1 MARRDITPPLGIRM
15 RNWGYGDADI
25 ALSVHHPITLTALAV
40 DGPDRVGTQLLIT
53 ADLGWWRT
61 LADERQV
68 RGAVLQRTGLAESNV
83 LFHLTHTHAGP
94 SICAED
100 ADLPGGEH
108 VVDYLAFLADRA
120 AEAAAA
126 AIDDLG
132 PGTLQWAHSSCA
144 VAAVR
149 DVTIAD
155 RALLGFDPRQTHA
168 DETVLVGRAAAADGR
183 IKATL
188 VNYACHPTSLGWANS
203 ALSPDF
209 PAAMRTL
216 VEAHTNAPCLFL
228 QGASGDLG
236 PRVQYGD
243 DLELTD
249 RYGTALGHAVLA
261 ALGTLDEPGTG
272 LVFDGI
278 IESGAPLGIW
288 TATTAELDRTRGQET
303 CEVPVQIKELSRI
316 EDLETEW
323 SDIDPRA
330 RAERLRRARR
340 LRSTYADMS
349 DPHHPV
355 WVWRWG
361 GAVIVAHPG
370 EAYSALQVRLR
381 ERFPQLAVVVLN
393 LTNAPGWVYLPT
405 REAYQEDRYQ
415 SWQTLVR
422 PGALEAVIDAAADL
436 VTQLT

>member
-1 MARRDITPPLGIRM
+1 M

-25 ALSVHHPITLTALAV
+25 AQSVHHPITLTALAV
-40 DGPDRVGTQLLIT
+40 DGPDEVGVQVLIT

-68 RGAVLQRTGLAESNV
+68 RGAVLDRTGLAEANV

-100 ADLPGGEH
+100 ADLPGGEQ
-108 VVDYLAFLADRA
+108 VAGYLVFLADQA
-120 AEAAAA
+120 ADAATA
-126 AIDDLG
+126 AIEDLE
-132 PGTLQWAHSSCA
+132 PGRLQWAHGSHA
-144 VAAVR
+144 LAAVR
-149 DVTIAD
+149 DVTIGD
-155 RALLGFDPRQTHA
+155 RALLAFDPRQRA
-168 DETVLVGRAAAADGR
+168 DETLLVGRVAAADGT

-188 VNYACHPTSLGWANS
+188 VNYACHPTTLGWANS

-216 VEAHTNAPCLFL
+216 VEAQTGAPCLFL
-228 QGASGDLG
+228 QGASGELG
-236 PRVQYGD
+236 PRVQFGD

-249 RYGTALGHAVLA
+249 RYGTGLGHAVLA
-261 ALGTLDEPGTG
+261 ALDTLHDPGNG
-272 LVFDGI
+272 LVFDRVV
-278 IESGAPLGIW
+278 ESGAPLGIW
-288 TATTAELDRTRGQET
+288 TSTQAELDTARGQAMR
-303 CEVPVQIKELSRI
+303 EVPVQIKELALL
-316 EDLETEW
+316 EDLEQEW
-323 SDIDPRA
+323 CDIDPRA
-330 RAERLRRARR
+330 RTERIRRARR
-340 LRSTYADMS
+340 LRGTYADMA

-361 GAVIVAHPG
+361 GCVIVAHPG

-381 ERFPQLAVVVLN
+381 ERFPELAVVVLN
-393 LTNAPGWVYLPT
+393 LTNAPGWVYLPP
-405 REAYQEDRYQ
+405 REAYEEVRYQ

-422 PGALEAVIDAAADL
+422 AGALEAVIDAAAEL